1 MTLSIRRRQAVSA
14 GDFPADLHPLL
25 CRILAARQVLCA
37 DDMALDMQ
45 RLHAPE
51 LLKGISTAVDLLQE
65 HLSRQGRV
73 LIVSDFDADGATSC
87 ALAMRALRSMG
98 FKNIDY
104 IVPNRFEYGYGLTPE
119 IVMLAQQRSPDLIIT
134 VDNGIS
140 SIEGVDVANA
150 FGIQVLI
157 TDHHLPGNVLPAAAA
172 IINPNQVDCSF
183 PSKALAGVGVIFYLM
198 LALRARLR
206 AHGWF
211 TGQGLV
217 EPNMAILLDLVA
229 LGTVADVVPLD
240 RNNRVL
246 VNEGLRRIRSGKA
259 CPGILALLEAG
270 RRELNTISA
279 TDLGFAVGPRLNAAG
294 RLDDMKLGIECL
306 LADDMTA
313 ARAIASRLD
322 QINEERKLIESQMR
336 DQALE
341 SLQMMDLNAEK
352 LPHGLCIY
360 DRQWHQGVIGIL
372 ASRIKDKI
380 HRPVIAFA
388 DAVAVQEGVEES
400 PDAEMK
406 GSARS
411 VPGLHVRD
419 VLDTIA
425 TRNPGLISRF
435 GGHAMAA
442 GLSIKKTDYQRF
454 SAAFAEQVSTLLN
467 EDEMQAVIVSDG
479 EISADQL
486 TLTTAQLLRDHGP
499 WGQNFPEPLFDGI
512 FTIIQQRMLSGGKH
526 LKLVVSPRHSN
537 SVFDAI
543 AFNVSA
549 GVWPRHD
556 ISELQLVY
564 RLDINEYRGTRNL
577 QLMIEHLAPYDG

>member
-14 GDFPADLHPLL
+14 GNFPGDMHPLL
-25 CRILAARQVLCA
+25 CRILASRQVLCTE
-37 DDMALDMQ
+37 DMALDIQ

-51 LLKGISTAVDLLQE
+51 LLKGISAAVDLLCAQ
-65 HLSRQGRV
+65 LSRQGRV

-98 FKNIDY
+98 FQNIDY

-119 IVMLAQQRSPDLIIT
+119 IVMLARQRSPDLIIT

-172 IINPNQVDCSF
+172 IINPNQLDCSF

-206 AHGWF
+206 TQDWF
-211 TGQGLV
+211 AGQGLT

-246 VNEGLRRIRSGKA
+246 VSEGLKRIRSGKA
-259 CPGILALLEAG
+259 CPGILALLEVG
-270 RRELNTISA
+270 RREFSTISA

-306 LADDMTA
+306 LSDDRVA
-313 ARAIASRLD
+313 ARAIAGRLD

-341 SLQMMDLNAEK
+341 SLQNMDMNAEK

-360 DRQWHQGVIGIL
+360 DPKWHQGVIGIL

-388 DAVAVQEGVEES
+388 DAAAVQDDVEES

-442 GLSIKKTDYQRF
+442 GLSIKKRDYQQF
-454 SAAFAEQVSTLLN
+454 SVAFAEEVSKLLN
-467 EDEMQAVIVSDG
+467 EDQMRAVIVSDG
-479 EISADQL
+479 EIAPDQL
-486 TLTTAQLLRDHGP
+486 NLDTAQLIRDNGP

-512 FTIIQQRMLSGGKH
+512 FKIVQQRVLSGGKH
-526 LKLVVSPRHSN
+526 LKLVVSPQHSD

-543 AFNVSA
+543 AFNVA
-549 GVWPRHD
+549 EGAWPQHD
-556 ISELQLVY
+556 VSLLQLVY
-564 RLDINEYRGTRNL
+564 RLDINEYRGSRNL
-577 QLMIEHLAPYDG
+577 QLMIEHLAPYPG

>member
-1 MTLSIRRRQAVSA
+1 VTLSIRRRQAVSA